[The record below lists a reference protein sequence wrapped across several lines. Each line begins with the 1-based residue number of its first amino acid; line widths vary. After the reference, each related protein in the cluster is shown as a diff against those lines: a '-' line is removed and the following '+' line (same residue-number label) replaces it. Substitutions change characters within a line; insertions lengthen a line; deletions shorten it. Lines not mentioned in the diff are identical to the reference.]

1 MPTDKTELI
10 QYLST
15 RISQAEVPFFRC
27 RTPSTIHSNCWRLNP
42 SNARKYPNRSNSET
56 VSYRNS
62 MKWTN
67 AVCLIKY
74 VKNSRKYSPVL
85 STRKWKPRNICFSK
99 RAKIT
104 SSNKC
109 STLLT
114 QVRWTQMGIKKYRLQ
129 TQRTETQGGSLRQW
143 NQRTRTQKPKPL
155 GLTQSRSIEVC
166 SAKGE
171 EGVPGKQIPAD
182 EGRPL
187 KNERPQSSSQQ
198 ILWKLGPLRWK
209 DGVERA
215 TRAEDR
221 SCYSIEPAPTA

>member
-1 MPTDKTELI
+1 MRRIGERTEMPTDKTELI

-27 RTPSTIHSNCWRLNP
+27 RTPSTILSNCWRLNP

-74 VKNSRKYSPVL
+74 VKNSRKYWPVL
-85 STRKWKPRNICFSK
+85 STRKWKPRNICFRK
-99 RAKIT
+99 RTKIT

-129 TQRTETQGGSLRQW
+129 TQPTETQGGSLRQL
-143 NQRTRTQKPKPL
+143 N
-155 GLTQSRSIEVC
+155 
-166 SAKGE
+166 
-171 EGVPGKQIPAD
+171 
-182 EGRPL
+182 
-187 KNERPQSSSQQ
+187 
-198 ILWKLGPLRWK
+198 
-209 DGVERA
+209 
-215 TRAEDR
+215 
-221 SCYSIEPAPTA
+221 